1 MHSLIQLSIVVLLLP
16 LLSFVILIFF
26 NRRLPRRGDFVGVG
40 ILGTA
45 FAISLY
51 IFWTVIVQAYDPAFR
66 VAWDFTW
73 IDLGKVP
80 GIGPLQIKMGIV
92 IDNLTAIMLAMVT
105 LISLLVHLYSTGY
118 MAGDKNYGRY
128 FAFLGIFTFSMLGIV
143 LSDNFFS
150 IYIFWELVGLSS
162 YLLIG
167 FFFEKDSAA
176 DAQKKAFLANRVGDI
191 GMWLGI
197 LILYSQFHTFSFAEI
212 NVNLAAGKFAM
223 SNAWLTAAG
232 LLLFMGCVGK
242 SAQFPL
248 HIWLPDAMEGP
259 TPVSA
264 LIHAATMVAAGV
276 YFVARIF
283 VLLTPDALHV
293 IAFIGAFTAFMAA
306 TIAITQNDIKR
317 VLAYST
323 VSQLGYMVLGL
334 GVGAYSA
341 ALFHLVTHAFFKA
354 CLFLGSGAIIHA
366 MHHEQ
371 DMRWMG
377 GLRKHMPWTFAT
389 FTLATLALAGLPLT
403 SGFMSKDAILAG
415 AIGFANAEGG
425 GVYYLIPVLGFFSAM
440 LTAFYMGRQIWLVF
454 FGESRTHLKPADDLH
469 SAHHA
474 HAAHDAHNDLHHAAH
489 EVHEVSW
496 NMRAPLVI
504 LAALSVFFVYSPNPL
519 DGAQGWFMKMIKTP
533 ATVVGSYQ
541 SAVGSEKLA
550 VGSGQSAVEH
560 QQSAVGS
567 QQPSTK
573 TEHSA
578 LSTQHSAL
586 GTDHSAL
593 EPQKSAVGSQQ
604 PATKTEHSA
613 LSTQHSALINDRQ
626 AEIAHASHAA
636 HYPAIYISSIMVILG
651 ISLAGVVYV
660 FKIIDPDKTADAIR
674 PLYLF
679 SLNKWYWDEIYQA
692 TFIRASLLLAKML
705 YWFDRNIIDGI
716 VNGSALFVRN
726 IAFAN
731 NSFDKYVVDGL
742 VNFTAFSVNTTG
754 AVLRK
759 LQTGKV
765 QTYVVML
772 LAVVFGYF
780 VFYFTRLIY

>member
-26 NRRLPRRGDFVGVG
+26 NRRLPRRGDFIGLG

-45 FAISLY
+45 FGISAY
-51 IFWTVIVQAYDPAFR
+51 IFWTVIVQTYDPAFR
-66 VAWDFTW
+66 IAWDFTW
-73 IDLGKVP
+73 IDLGNVP
-80 GIGPLQIKMGIV
+80 GVGPLQIKMGVV

-143 LSDNFFS
+143 LSDNLFS

-197 LILYSQFHTFSFAEI
+197 LILYSQFHTFSFEQIYA
-212 NVNLAAGKFAM
+212 NLAAGNFGL

-232 LLLFMGCVGK
+232 ILLFMGCVGK

-248 HIWLPDAMEGP
+248 HVWLPDAMEGP

-283 VLLTPDALHV
+283 VMLTPDALHV
-293 IAFIGAFTAFMAA
+293 IAFIGACTAFMAA

-341 ALFHLVTHAFFKA
+341 SLFHLVTHAFFKA

-403 SGFMSKDAILAG
+403 SGFLSKDAILAG
-415 AIGFANAEGG
+415 AIGFAQVEGG
-425 GVYYLIPVLGFFSAM
+425 GIFYLIPVLGFFSAM

-454 FGESRTHLKPADDLH
+454 FGESRTHLKPADNH
-469 SAHHA
+469 HQAHHA
-474 HAAHDAHNDLHHAAH
+474 HDSHAAH
-489 EVHEVSW
+489 ADDHHTSHGVHEVSW

-504 LAALSVFFVYSPNPL
+504 LAALSVFFVYSPDPL
-519 DGAQGWFMKMIKTP
+519 DGAKGWFMKMIPTP
-533 ATVVGSYQ
+533 ATVVGE
-541 SAVGSEKLA
+541 AN
-550 VGSGQSAVEH
+550 
-560 QQSAVGS
+560 
-567 QQPSTK
+567 
-573 TEHSA
+573 
-578 LSTQHSAL
+578 
-586 GTDHSAL
+586 
-593 EPQKSAVGSQQ
+593 PQKGALLSGSVAPHLAGVVRTTEAPAV
-604 PATKTEHSA
+604 AAEHGA
-613 LSTQHSALINDRQ
+613 PGEAKGGHLYTDPRQ
-626 AEIAHASHAA
+626 AEIVHAGHAA
-636 HYPAIYISSIMVILG
+636 HYTAIYISSIMVVLG
-651 ISLAGVVYV
+651 ICMALVVYV
-660 FKIIDPDKTADAIR
+660 FRIIDPEKTAQAIR

-679 SLNKWYWDEIYQA
+679 SLNKWYWDEIYEA
-692 TFIRASLLLAKML
+692 TFIRGSMLLARML
-705 YWFDRNIIDGI
+705 SWFDSN
-716 VNGSALFVRN
+716 
-726 IAFAN
+726 
-731 NSFDKYVVDGL
+731 VVDGMVNGVATL
-742 VNFTAFSVNTTG
+742 VRKFAFVNDGFDRHVVDGMVNFTAFTVNTTG

-772 LAVVFGYF
+772 MLVLFGYF
-780 VFYFTRLIY
+780 VLYFTRLIY

>member
-26 NRRLPRRGDFVGVG
+26 NRRLPRRGDFIGVG

-45 FAISLY
+45 FAISAY
-51 IFWTVIVQAYDPAFR
+51 IFWSVIVQTYDPAFR
-66 VAWDFTW
+66 IAWDFTW
-73 IDLGKVP
+73 IDLGNVP
-80 GIGPLQIKMGIV
+80 GVGPLQIKMGVV
-92 IDNLTAIMLAMVT
+92 IDNLTSIMLAMVT

-143 LSDNFFS
+143 LSDNLFS

-167 FFFEKDSAA
+167 FFFEKQSAA

-197 LILYSQFHTFSFAEI
+197 LILYSQFHTFSFEQIYA
-212 NVNLAAGKFAM
+212 NLAAGKFGL
-223 SNAWLTAAG
+223 SNGWLTAAG
-232 LLLFMGCVGK
+232 ILLFMGCVGK

-248 HIWLPDAMEGP
+248 HVWLPDAMEGP

-283 VLLTPDALHV
+283 VVLTPDALHV
-293 IAFIGAFTAFMAA
+293 IAFTGACTAFMAA

-415 AIGFANAEGG
+415 AIGFAKTEGG
-425 GVYYLIPVLGFFSAM
+425 GIFYLIPVLGFFSAM

-454 FGESRTHLKPADDLH
+454 FGESRTHLKPAEDDH
-469 SAHHA
+469 HAAHHA
-474 HAAHDAHNDLHHAAH
+474 HAGHDAHTDDHHQEH
-489 EVHEVSW
+489 GVHEVSW

-504 LAALSVFFVYSPNPL
+504 LATLSIFFVYSPDPL
-519 DGAQGWFMKMIKTP
+519 DGGKGWFMKMIQTP
-533 ATVVGSYQ
+533 ATVVGEANHQIGDLRTPVSTATLAAAVPNVEVPAAEAGEHAGAEKGAHSY
-541 SAVGSEKLA
+541 A
-550 VGSGQSAVEH
+550 
-560 QQSAVGS
+560 
-567 QQPSTK
+567 
-573 TEHSA
+573 
-578 LSTQHSAL
+578 
-586 GTDHSAL
+586 DM
-593 EPQKSAVGSQQ
+593 
-604 PATKTEHSA
+604 
-613 LSTQHSALINDRQ
+613 RQ
-626 AEIAHASHAA
+626 AEIVHAGHAA
-636 HYPAIYISSIMVILG
+636 HFTAIYISSIMVLLG
-651 ISLAGVVYV
+651 ISLAFIVYV
-660 FKIIDPDKTADAIR
+660 FNIIDPEKTAIAIR

-679 SLNKWYWDEIYQA
+679 SLNKWYWDEIYDA
-692 TFIRASLLLAKML
+692 TFIKGSMLLANIL
-705 YWFDRNIIDGI
+705 SWFDTTIVDGI
-716 VNGSALFVRN
+716 VNGVATLVRN
-726 IAFAN
+726 FAFLN
-731 NSFDKYVVDGL
+731 DGFDRHVVDGL
-742 VNFTAFSVNTTG
+742 VNFTAFTVNTTG

-772 LAVVFGYF
+772 LLAVFVYF
-780 VFYFTRLIY
+780 VFYLTRLIY

>member
-16 LLSFVILIFF
+16 LLSFIILIFF

-51 IFWTVIVQAYDPAFR
+51 MFWTVIVQTYDPAFKL
-66 VAWDFTW
+66 AWDFIW
-73 IDLGKVP
+73 IDLGNVP
-80 GIGPLQIKMGIV
+80 NVGPLKIRMGIM
-92 IDNLTAIMLAMVT
+92 IDNLTVIMLAMVT

-118 MAGDKNYGRY
+118 MAGDKHYGRF
-128 FAFLGIFTFSMLGIV
+128 FAYLGIFTFSMLGIV
-143 LSDNFFS
+143 LSDNLFS
-150 IYIFWELVGLSS
+150 IYMFWELVGLSS

-167 FFFEKDSAA
+167 FFFEKQSAA

-197 LILYSQFHTFSFAEI
+197 LILYSQFHTFGYQEI
-212 NVNLAAGKFAM
+212 FDNLAAGKFTM

-232 LLLFMGCVGK
+232 VLLFMGCVGK
-242 SAQFPL
+242 SAQIPL

-283 VLLTPDALHV
+283 ALLTPDALHV
-293 IAFIGAFTAFMAA
+293 IAFCGALTAFMAA

-341 ALFHLVTHAFFKA
+341 ALFHLLTHAFFKA

-389 FTLATLALAGLPLT
+389 FTFATLALAGLPLT
-403 SGFMSKDAILAG
+403 SGFMSKDAILAS
-415 AIGFANAEGG
+415 AIGFAKVEGG
-425 GVYYLIPVLGFFSAM
+425 GIYYIIPVLGFFSAM

-454 FGESRTHLKPADDLH
+454 FGESRTHLKPAEE
-469 SAHHA
+469 HHGHDA
-474 HAAHDAHNDLHHAAH
+474 HAAHGAHHGHDNHDAHDEHHG
-489 EVHEVSW
+489 VHEVAW

-504 LAALSVFFVYSPNPL
+504 LASLSVFFVFSPDPL
-519 DGAQGWFMKMIKTP
+519 DGAKGWFMHMVQTP
-533 ATVVGSYQ
+533 QTVVGRYVSEHPKAMVTAETALMAE
-541 SAVGSEKLA
+541 AV
-550 VGSGQSAVEH
+550 
-560 QQSAVGS
+560 
-567 QQPSTK
+567 QPEASHAMTDASHAN
-573 TEHSA
+573 TETAHA
-578 LSTQHSAL
+578 AAGNH
-586 GTDHSAL
+586 GEGPVFTD
-593 EPQKSAVGSQQ
+593 E
-604 PATKTEHSA
+604 
-613 LSTQHSALINDRQ
+613 RQ
-626 AEIAHASHAA
+626 AELAHGSHAA
-636 HYPAIYISSIMVILG
+636 HYTAIIISSIMVVIG
-651 ISLAGVVYV
+651 ISMALVV
-660 FKIIDPDKTADAIR
+660 FAFRIIDPDRTAAAIR

-679 SLNKWYWDEIYQA
+679 SYNKWYWDEMYEA
-692 TFIRASLLLAKML
+692 TVIRFSILLSKALS
-705 YWFDRNIIDGI
+705 WFDAKIVDGI
-716 VNGSALFVRN
+716 VNGVAITTRN
-726 IAFAN
+726 FAFAN
-731 NSFDKYVVDGL
+731 GSFDKYVVDGL
-742 VNFTAFSVNTTG
+742 VNFTAFVVNTTG
-754 AVLRK
+754 GILRK
-759 LQTGKV
+759 FQTGKV
-765 QTYVVML
+765 QTYVVL
-772 LAVVFGYF
+772 ALFAVVGYF
-780 VFYFTRLIY
+780 IYYFTKLIY

>member
-26 NRRLPRRGDFVGVG
+26 NRRLPRSGDFVGVG

-45 FAISLY
+45 FAISAY
-51 IFWTVIVQAYDPAFR
+51 IFWTVIVQTYDPAFK

-143 LSDNFFS
+143 LSDNLFS

-197 LILYSQFHTFSFAEI
+197 LILYSQFHTFSFTEI
-212 NVNLAAGKFAM
+212 YLNLAAGKFAM

-415 AIGFANAEGG
+415 AIGFAKVEGG

-469 SAHHA
+469 GAHHA
-474 HAAHDAHNDLHHAAH
+474 HAAHDAHNDLHHSAH

-519 DGAQGWFMKMIKTP
+519 DGAQGWFMKMIQTP

-541 SAVGSEKLA
+541 TATEPQK
-550 VGSGQSAVEH
+550 
-560 QQSAVGS
+560 SAVGS
-567 QQPSTK
+567 QQSA
-573 TEHSA
+573 TEGQHSA

-586 GTDHSAL
+586 S
-593 EPQKSAVGSQQ
+593 E
-604 PATKTEHSA
+604 
-613 LSTQHSALINDRQ
+613 STQHSALTNERQ
-626 AEIAHASHAA
+626 AELAHGSHAA
-636 HYPAIYISSIMVILG
+636 HFPAIYISSIMVILG
-651 ISLAGVVYV
+651 ISLAGVVFV
-660 FKIIDPDKTADAIR
+660 FKIIDPDKTAEAIR

-679 SLNKWYWDEIYQA
+679 SLNKWYWDEIYDA
-692 TFIRASLLLAKML
+692 TFIKGSMLLSKML
-705 YWFDRNIIDGI
+705 AWFDTNIIDGF
-716 VNGSALFVRN
+716 VNGVALIVKN
-726 IAFAN
+726 LAFAN

>member
-26 NRRLPRRGDFVGVG
+26 NRRIPRRGDFIGVG

-45 FAISLY
+45 FGISAY
-51 IFWTVIVQAYDPAFR
+51 IFWTVIVQTYDPAFR
-66 VAWDFTW
+66 IAWDFTW
-73 IDLGKVP
+73 IDLGNVP
-80 GIGPLQIKMGIV
+80 GVGPLQIKMGVV

-143 LSDNFFS
+143 LSDNLFS

-197 LILYSQFHTFSFAEI
+197 LILYSQFHTFSFEQIYA
-212 NVNLAAGKFAM
+212 NLAAGNFGL

-232 LLLFMGCVGK
+232 ILLFMGCVGK

-248 HIWLPDAMEGP
+248 HVWLPDAMEGP

-283 VLLTPDALHV
+283 VMLTPDALHV
-293 IAFIGAFTAFMAA
+293 IAFIGACTAFMAA

-341 ALFHLVTHAFFKA
+341 SLFHLVTHAFFKA

-403 SGFMSKDAILAG
+403 SGFLSKDAILAG
-415 AIGFANAEGG
+415 AIGFAQVEGG
-425 GVYYLIPVLGFFSAM
+425 GIFYLIPVLGFFSAM

-454 FGESRTHLKPADDLH
+454 FGESRTHLKPADNH
-469 SAHHA
+469 HQAHHA
-474 HAAHDAHNDLHHAAH
+474 HDSHAAH
-489 EVHEVSW
+489 ADDHHTSHGVHEVSW

-504 LAALSVFFVYSPNPL
+504 LAALSVFFVYSPDPL
-519 DGAQGWFMKMIKTP
+519 DGAKGWFMKMIPTP
-533 ATVVGSYQ
+533 ATVVGE
-541 SAVGSEKLA
+541 AN
-550 VGSGQSAVEH
+550 
-560 QQSAVGS
+560 
-567 QQPSTK
+567 
-573 TEHSA
+573 
-578 LSTQHSAL
+578 
-586 GTDHSAL
+586 
-593 EPQKSAVGSQQ
+593 PQKGALLSGSVAPHLAGVVRTTEAPAV
-604 PATKTEHSA
+604 AAEHGA
-613 LSTQHSALINDRQ
+613 PGEAKGGHLYTDPRQ
-626 AEIAHASHAA
+626 AEIVHAGHAA
-636 HYPAIYISSIMVILG
+636 HYTAIYISSIMVVLG
-651 ISLAGVVYV
+651 ICMALVVYV
-660 FKIIDPDKTADAIR
+660 FRIIDPEKTAQAIR
-674 PLYLF
+674 PFYLF
-679 SLNKWYWDEIYQA
+679 SLNKWYWDEIYEA
-692 TFIRASLLLAKML
+692 TFIRGSMLLARML
-705 YWFDRNIIDGI
+705 SWFDSN
-716 VNGSALFVRN
+716 
-726 IAFAN
+726 
-731 NSFDKYVVDGL
+731 VVDGMVNGVATL
-742 VNFTAFSVNTTG
+742 VRKFAFVNDGFDRHVVDGMVNFTAFTVNTTG

-772 LAVVFGYF
+772 MLVLFGYF
-780 VFYFTRLIY
+780 VLYFTRLIY

>member
-26 NRRLPRRGDFVGVG
+26 NRRIPRRGDFIGVG

-45 FAISLY
+45 FGISAY
-51 IFWTVIVQAYDPAFR
+51 IFWTVIVQTYDPAFR
-66 VAWDFTW
+66 IAWDFTW
-73 IDLGKVP
+73 IDLGNVP
-80 GIGPLQIKMGIV
+80 GVGPLQIKMGVV

-143 LSDNFFS
+143 LSDNLFS

-197 LILYSQFHTFSFAEI
+197 LILYSQFHTFSFEQIYA
-212 NVNLAAGKFAM
+212 NLAAGNFGL

-232 LLLFMGCVGK
+232 ILLFMGCVGK

-248 HIWLPDAMEGP
+248 HVWLPDAMEGP

-283 VLLTPDALHV
+283 VMLTPDALHV
-293 IAFIGAFTAFMAA
+293 IAFIGACTAFMAA

-341 ALFHLVTHAFFKA
+341 SLFHLVTHAFFKA

-403 SGFMSKDAILAG
+403 SGFLSKDAILAG
-415 AIGFANAEGG
+415 AIGFAQVEGG
-425 GVYYLIPVLGFFSAM
+425 GIFYLIPVLGFFSAM

-454 FGESRTHLKPADDLH
+454 FGESRTHLKPADNH
-469 SAHHA
+469 HQAHHA
-474 HAAHDAHNDLHHAAH
+474 HDSHAAH
-489 EVHEVSW
+489 ADDHHTSHGVHEVSW

-504 LAALSVFFVYSPNPL
+504 LAALSVFFVYSPDPL
-519 DGAQGWFMKMIKTP
+519 DGAKGWFMKMIPTP
-533 ATVVGSYQ
+533 ATVVGE
-541 SAVGSEKLA
+541 AN
-550 VGSGQSAVEH
+550 
-560 QQSAVGS
+560 
-567 QQPSTK
+567 
-573 TEHSA
+573 
-578 LSTQHSAL
+578 
-586 GTDHSAL
+586 
-593 EPQKSAVGSQQ
+593 PQKGALLSGSVA
-604 PATKTEHSA
+604 PHLAGVVRTTEVA
-613 LSTQHSALINDRQ
+613 LPVVASEHAALAAGHGEAKGGHLYTDPRQ
-626 AEIAHASHAA
+626 AEIVHAGHAA
-636 HYPAIYISSIMVILG
+636 HYTAIYISSIMVVLG
-651 ISLAGVVYV
+651 ICMALVVYV
-660 FKIIDPDKTADAIR
+660 FRIIDPEKTAQAIR

-679 SLNKWYWDEIYQA
+679 SLNKWYWDEIYEA
-692 TFIRASLLLAKML
+692 TFIRGSMLLARML
-705 YWFDRNIIDGI
+705 SWFDSN
-716 VNGSALFVRN
+716 
-726 IAFAN
+726 
-731 NSFDKYVVDGL
+731 VVDGMVNGVASL
-742 VNFTAFSVNTTG
+742 VRKFAFVNDGFDRHVVDGMVNFTAFTVNTTG

-772 LAVVFGYF
+772 MLVLFGYF
-780 VFYFTRLIY
+780 VLYFTRLIY

>member
-45 FAISLY
+45 FAISAY
-51 IFWTVIVQAYDPAFR
+51 IFWTVIVQTYDPAFR
-66 VAWDFTW
+66 VAWNFTW
-73 IDLGKVP
+73 IDLGNVP
-80 GIGPLQIKMGIV
+80 GVGPLQIKMGVV
-92 IDNLTAIMLAMVT
+92 IDNLTAIMLAMVN

-128 FAFLGIFTFSMLGIV
+128 FAYLGIFTFSMLGIV
-143 LSDNFFS
+143 LSDNLFS

-176 DAQKKAFLANRVGDI
+176 NAQKKAFLANRVGDI

-197 LILYSQFHTFSFAEI
+197 LILYSQFHTFGFSEI
-212 NVNLAAGKFAM
+212 YANLAAGKFTL
-223 SNAWLTAAG
+223 SNAWLTASG
-232 LLLFMGCVGK
+232 ILLFMGCVGK

-293 IAFIGAFTAFMAA
+293 IAFVGAFTAFMAA

-415 AIGFANAEGG
+415 ALGFATVEGG
-425 GVYYLIPVLGFFSAM
+425 GIYYLIPVLGFFSAM

-454 FGESRTHLKPADDLH
+454 FGESRTHLKPADDH
-469 SAHHA
+469 HADHHA
-474 HAAHDAHNDLHHAAH
+474 HDSHAAH
-489 EVHEVSW
+489 GDEHHEEHGVHEVSW

-504 LAALSVFFVYSPNPL
+504 LATLSVFFVYSPDPL
-519 DGAQGWFMKMIKTP
+519 DGAKGWFMHMIQTP
-533 ATVVGSYQ
+533 ATVVGSA
-541 SAVGSEKLA
+541 SLEKPAALA
-550 VGSGQSAVEH
+550 TA
-560 QQSAVGS
+560 
-567 QQPSTK
+567 QQPLLAEAAVVGAGHAEK
-573 TEHSA
+573 DVPESA
-578 LSTQHSAL
+578 AAEKGEEKGGHTFA
-586 GTDHSAL
+586 D
-593 EPQKSAVGSQQ
+593 P
-604 PATKTEHSA
+604 
-613 LSTQHSALINDRQ
+613 RQ
-626 AEIAHASHAA
+626 AEIAHATHGA
-636 HYPAIYISSIMVILG
+636 HYTAIYISSIMVVLG
-651 ISLAGVVYV
+651 ISMALIVFV
-660 FKIIDPDKTADAIR
+660 FKIIDPDKTAEAIR

-679 SLNKWYWDEIYQA
+679 SLNKWYWDEIYDA
-692 TFIRASLLLAKML
+692 TFIRGSVILSKVLS
-705 YWFDRNIIDGI
+705 WFDTNIVDGL
-716 VNGSALFVRN
+716 VNGVAVTVRKF
-726 IAFAN
+726 AFAN
-731 NSFDKYVVDGL
+731 AGFDKYVVDGM

-772 LAVVFGYF
+772 IIAVFGYF
-780 VFYFTRLIY
+780 VYYVTKLVY

>member
-26 NRRLPRRGDFVGVG
+26 NRRLPRRGDFIGVG

-45 FAISLY
+45 FGISAY
-51 IFWTVIVQAYDPAFR
+51 IFWSVIVQTYDPAFR
-66 VAWDFTW
+66 IAWDFTW
-73 IDLGKVP
+73 IDLGNVP
-80 GIGPLQIKMGIV
+80 GVGPLQIKMGIV

-143 LSDNFFS
+143 LSDNLFA

-197 LILYSQFHTFSFAEI
+197 LILYSQFHTFSFEQIYA
-212 NVNLAAGKFAM
+212 NLAAGKFAL

-232 LLLFMGCVGK
+232 ILLFMGCVGK

-248 HIWLPDAMEGP
+248 HVWLPDAMEGP

-283 VLLTPDALHV
+283 VMLTPDALHV
-293 IAFIGAFTAFMAA
+293 IAFIGACTAFMAA

-341 ALFHLVTHAFFKA
+341 SLFHLVTHAFFKA

-403 SGFMSKDAILAG
+403 SGFLSKDAILAG
-415 AIGFANAEGG
+415 AIGFAKVEGG
-425 GVYYLIPVLGFFSAM
+425 GIFYLIPVLGFFSAM

-454 FGESRTHLKPADDLH
+454 FGESRTHLKPADNHHAD
-469 SAHHA
+469 HHA
-474 HAAHDAHNDLHHAAH
+474 HDNHAVHGDDHHADH
-489 EVHEVSW
+489 GVHEVSW

-504 LAALSVFFVYSPNPL
+504 LAALSVFAVYSPDPL
-519 DGAQGWFMKMIKTP
+519 DGAKGWFMKMIPTP
-533 ATVVGSYQ
+533 ATVVGE
-541 SAVGSEKLA
+541 AN
-550 VGSGQSAVEH
+550 
-560 QQSAVGS
+560 
-567 QQPSTK
+567 
-573 TEHSA
+573 
-578 LSTQHSAL
+578 
-586 GTDHSAL
+586 
-593 EPQKSAVGSQQ
+593 PQKGALLAATPAPHLAGIVSPSEVVASHPAAEPVAEEHGVASAAAGHGEEKGGHVYSD
-604 PATKTEHSA
+604 P
-613 LSTQHSALINDRQ
+613 RQ
-626 AEIAHASHAA
+626 AEIVHAGHAA
-636 HYPAIYISSIMVILG
+636 HYTAIYISSIMVVLG
-651 ISLAGVVYV
+651 IGMAFVVYV
-660 FKIIDPDKTADAIR
+660 FRIIDPEKTAQAIR

-679 SLNKWYWDEIYQA
+679 SLNKWYWDEIYEA
-692 TFIRASLLLAKML
+692 TFIKGSIVLSKILS
-705 YWFDRNIIDGI
+705 WFDTNVVDGI
-716 VNGSALFVRN
+716 VNGVALLVRKF
-726 IAFAN
+726 AFAN
-731 NSFDKYVVDGL
+731 NSFDKYVVDGM
-742 VNFTAFSVNTTG
+742 VNFTAFTVNTTG

-765 QTYVVML
+765 QTYVAML
-772 LAVVFGYF
+772 ILAIFGYF

>member
-26 NRRLPRRGDFVGVG
+26 NRRLPRRGDFIGLG

-45 FAISLY
+45 FGISAY
-51 IFWTVIVQAYDPAFR
+51 IFWTVIVQTYDPGFR
-66 VAWDFTW
+66 IAWDFTW
-73 IDLGKVP
+73 IDLGNVP
-80 GIGPLQIKMGIV
+80 GVGPLQIKMGVV

-143 LSDNFFS
+143 LSDNLFS

-197 LILYSQFHTFSFAEI
+197 LILYSQFHTFSFEQIYA
-212 NVNLAAGKFAM
+212 NLAAGNFGL

-232 LLLFMGCVGK
+232 ILLFMGCVGK

-248 HIWLPDAMEGP
+248 HVWLPDAMEGP

-283 VLLTPDALHV
+283 IILTPDALHV
-293 IAFIGAFTAFMAA
+293 IAFIGACTAFMAA

-403 SGFMSKDAILAG
+403 SGFLSKDAILAG
-415 AIGFANAEGG
+415 AIGFAKVEGG
-425 GVYYLIPVLGFFSAM
+425 GIFYLIPVLGFFSAM

-454 FGESRTHLKPADDLH
+454 FGESRTHLKPAENTH
-469 SAHHA
+469 QGHHA
-474 HAAHDAHNDLHHAAH
+474 HDSHATHTDDHHAAH
-489 EVHEVSW
+489 GVHEVSW

-504 LAALSVFFVYSPNPL
+504 LAALSVYAVYSPDPL
-519 DGAQGWFMKMIKTP
+519 DGAKGWFMKMIPTP
-533 ATVVGSYQ
+533 ATVVGEANPQ
-541 SAVGSEKLA
+541 KGALLTLPVAPHLAGVVPTVEVAAPALGEVPAAAEHGAAVGGHGEAKGGHVYSD
-550 VGSGQSAVEH
+550 
-560 QQSAVGS
+560 
-567 QQPSTK
+567 P
-573 TEHSA
+573 
-578 LSTQHSAL
+578 
-586 GTDHSAL
+586 
-593 EPQKSAVGSQQ
+593 
-604 PATKTEHSA
+604 
-613 LSTQHSALINDRQ
+613 RQ
-626 AEIAHASHAA
+626 AEIVHAGHAA
-636 HYPAIYISSIMVILG
+636 HYTAIYISSIMVALG
-651 ISLAGVVYV
+651 IIMAFVVYV
-660 FKIIDPDKTADAIR
+660 FKIIDPEKTARLIR

-679 SLNKWYWDEIYQA
+679 SLNKWYWDEIYEA
-692 TFIRASLLLAKML
+692 TFIKGSMTLAKML
-705 YWFDRNIIDGI
+705 SWFDTHVVDGI
-716 VNGSALFVRN
+716 VNGVALLVRKFAFVN
-726 IAFAN
+726 D
-731 NSFDKYVVDGL
+731 SFDKHVVDGM
-742 VNFTAFSVNTTG
+742 VNFTAFTVNTTG

-765 QTYVVML
+765 QSYVVML
-772 LAVVFGYF
+772 LLAVFGYF
-780 VFYFTRLIY
+780 VFYFTRLIRGI

>member
-1 MHSLIQLSIVVLLLP
+1 MHSLIQLSIAVLLLP

-26 NRRLPRRGDFVGVG
+26 NKRLPRRGDFVGVG
-40 ILGTA
+40 ILGAT
-45 FAISLY
+45 FALSFY
-51 IFWTVIVQAYDPAFR
+51 IFWSVVVQAYDPSFR
-66 VAWDFTW
+66 IAWDFTW
-73 IDLGKVP
+73 IDFGDVP
-80 GIGPLQIKMGIV
+80 GVGPLEIRMGIV

-105 LISLLVHLYSTGY
+105 LISFLVHLYSTGY
-118 MAGDKNYGRY
+118 MAGDPRYGRF
-128 FAFLGIFTFSMLGIV
+128 FAYLGIFTFSMLGIV
-143 LSDNFFS
+143 LSDNLFS

-167 FFFEKDSAA
+167 FYFEKDTAA

-197 LILYSQFHTFSFAEI
+197 LILYSQFHTFNYQEI
-212 NVNLAAGKFAM
+212 FRNLADGKFDM
-223 SNAWLTAAG
+223 SEAWLTAAG
-232 LLLFMGCVGK
+232 ILLFMGCVGK

-248 HIWLPDAMEGP
+248 HVWLPDAMEGP

-283 VLLTPDALHV
+283 VLLTVDALHV
-293 IAFIGAFTAFMAA
+293 IAFIGAITAFMAA
-306 TIAITQNDIKR
+306 TIAITQHDIKR

-389 FTLATLALAGLPLT
+389 FTIATLALAGLPLT

-425 GVYYLIPVLGFFSAM
+425 GIYYLIPFLGFFSAM

-454 FGESRTHLKPADDLH
+454 FGESRTHLKPADD
-469 SAHHA
+469 HH
-474 HAAHDAHNDLHHAAH
+474 HGHDAHGSHGHDDHHEEAH
-489 EVHEVSW
+489 GVHEVAW

-504 LAALSVFFVYSPNPL
+504 LAALSIFAVYSPDPL
-519 DGAQGWFMKMIKTP
+519 DGAKGWFMKMIPTP
-533 ATVVGSYQ
+533 ETVVGSASGEAEHETS
-541 SAVGSEKLA
+541 SAYGNTAHLLAEAVPPGAHWAETDAHHEGVASEVLH
-550 VGSGQSAVEH
+550 GE
-560 QQSAVGS
+560 
-567 QQPSTK
+567 
-573 TEHSA
+573 E
-578 LSTQHSAL
+578 
-586 GTDHSAL
+586 
-593 EPQKSAVGSQQ
+593 
-604 PATKTEHSA
+604 
-613 LSTQHSALINDRQ
+613 
-626 AEIAHASHAA
+626 SHAA
-636 HYPAIYISSIMVILG
+636 GHGDGHGHEFADPRQAAIAHEAHGAHKLAIVISSVMVVLG
-651 ISLAGVVYV
+651 VSLALIVYV
-660 FKIIDPDKTADAIR
+660 FRFVDPDRTAQAIR

-679 SLNKWYWDEIYQA
+679 SFNKWYWDEIYQA
-692 TFIRASLLLAKML
+692 TFIKGSIVISKVLS
-705 YWFDRNIIDGI
+705 WFDTNVVDGI
-716 VNGSALFVRN
+716 VNGAGALTRRVG
-726 IAFAN
+726 FATGG
-731 NSFDKYVVDGL
+731 FDKYVVDGA
-742 VNFTAFSVNTTG
+742 VNFTAFFFNTSG
-754 AVLRK
+754 AVLKK

-765 QTYVVML
+765 QTYVVLLM
-772 LAVVFGYF
+772 LAVIGYF
-780 VFYFTRLIY
+780 IYYFTQLIY

>member
-26 NRRLPRRGDFVGVG
+26 NRRIPRRGDFIGVG

-45 FAISLY
+45 FGISAY
-51 IFWTVIVQAYDPAFR
+51 IFWTVIVQTYDPAFR
-66 VAWDFTW
+66 IAWDFTW
-73 IDLGKVP
+73 IDLGNVP
-80 GIGPLQIKMGIV
+80 GVGPLQIKMGVV

-143 LSDNFFS
+143 LSDNLFS

-197 LILYSQFHTFSFAEI
+197 LILYSQFHTFSFEQIYA
-212 NVNLAAGKFAM
+212 NLAAGNFGL
-223 SNAWLTAAG
+223 SNGWLTAAG
-232 LLLFMGCVGK
+232 ILLFMGCVGK

-248 HIWLPDAMEGP
+248 HVWLPDAMEGP

-283 VLLTPDALHV
+283 VMLTPDALHV
-293 IAFIGAFTAFMAA
+293 IAFIGACTAFMAA

-341 ALFHLVTHAFFKA
+341 SLFHLVTHAFFKA

-403 SGFMSKDAILAG
+403 SGFLSKDAILAG
-415 AIGFANAEGG
+415 AIGFAQVEGG
-425 GVYYLIPVLGFFSAM
+425 GIFYLIPVLGFFSAM

-454 FGESRTHLKPADDLH
+454 FGESRTHLKPADNH
-469 SAHHA
+469 HQAHHA
-474 HAAHDAHNDLHHAAH
+474 HDSHAAH
-489 EVHEVSW
+489 ADDHHTSHGVHEVSW

-504 LAALSVFFVYSPNPL
+504 LAALSVFFVYSPDPL
-519 DGAQGWFMKMIKTP
+519 DGAKGWFMKMIPTP
-533 ATVVGSYQ
+533 ATVVGE
-541 SAVGSEKLA
+541 AN
-550 VGSGQSAVEH
+550 
-560 QQSAVGS
+560 
-567 QQPSTK
+567 
-573 TEHSA
+573 
-578 LSTQHSAL
+578 
-586 GTDHSAL
+586 
-593 EPQKSAVGSQQ
+593 PQKGALLSGSVAPHLAGVVRTTEAPAV
-604 PATKTEHSA
+604 AAEHGA
-613 LSTQHSALINDRQ
+613 PGEAKGGHLYTDPRQ
-626 AEIAHASHAA
+626 AEIVHAGHAA
-636 HYPAIYISSIMVILG
+636 HYTAIYISSIMVVLG
-651 ISLAGVVYV
+651 ICMALVVYV
-660 FKIIDPDKTADAIR
+660 FRIIDPEKTAQAIR

-679 SLNKWYWDEIYQA
+679 SLNKWYWDEIYEA
-692 TFIRASLLLAKML
+692 TFIRGSMLLARML
-705 YWFDRNIIDGI
+705 SWFDSN
-716 VNGSALFVRN
+716 
-726 IAFAN
+726 
-731 NSFDKYVVDGL
+731 VVDGMVNGVATL
-742 VNFTAFSVNTTG
+742 VRKFAFVNDGFDRHVVDGMVNFTAFTVNTTG

-772 LAVVFGYF
+772 MLVLFGYF
-780 VFYFTRLIY
+780 VLYFTRLIY

>member
-45 FAISLY
+45 FGISAY
-51 IFWTVIVQAYDPAFR
+51 IFWQVIVQSYDPAFR

-73 IDLGKVP
+73 INLGNVP
-80 GIGPLQIKMGIV
+80 GVGPLQIRMGVV
-92 IDNLTAIMLAMVT
+92 IDNLTSIMLAMVT

-143 LSDNFFS
+143 LSDNLFS

-167 FFFEKDSAA
+167 FFFEKESAA

-212 NVNLAAGKFAM
+212 YAKLAAGEFGL

-232 LLLFMGCVGK
+232 ILLFMGCVGK

-293 IAFIGAFTAFMAA
+293 IAFIGASTAFMAA

-377 GLRKHMPWTFAT
+377 GLRKNMPWTFAT

-403 SGFMSKDAILAG
+403 SGFLSKDAILAG
-415 AIGFANAEGG
+415 AIGFAQVEGG
-425 GVYYLIPVLGFFSAM
+425 GIYYLIPVLGFFSAM

-454 FGESRTHLKPADDLH
+454 FGESRTHLKPAETH
-469 SAHHA
+469 HAAHHA
-474 HAAHDAHNDLHHAAH
+474 HDSHDAHTDLHHAEH
-489 EVHEVSW
+489 QVHEVSW

-504 LAALSVFFVYSPNPL
+504 LAALSVFFVYSPDPL
-519 DGAQGWFMKMIKTP
+519 DGGKGWFMKMIPTP
-533 ATVVGSYQ
+533 ATVVGE
-541 SAVGSEKLA
+541 AN
-550 VGSGQSAVEH
+550 
-560 QQSAVGS
+560 
-567 QQPSTK
+567 
-573 TEHSA
+573 
-578 LSTQHSAL
+578 
-586 GTDHSAL
+586 
-593 EPQKSAVGSQQ
+593 PQKGSLTAAATATQLAGAVPEAVVGHAAAGELPSAAGSHGE
-604 PATKTEHSA
+604 ATSA
-613 LSTQHSALINDRQ
+613 HTYSDLRQ
-626 AEIAHASHAA
+626 AEIVHAGHAA
-636 HYPAIYISSIMVILG
+636 HYTAIYISSVMVLLG
-651 ISLAGVVYV
+651 IGLALVVYV
-660 FKIIDPDKTADAIR
+660 FNIIDPEKTALAIR

-692 TFIRASLLLAKML
+692 TFIKGSMVLATTL
-705 YWFDRNIIDGI
+705 SWFDTHIVDGM
-716 VNGSALFVRN
+716 VNGVATLVRKF
-726 IAFAN
+726 AFFN
-731 NSFDKYVVDGL
+731 DSFDRHVVDGA
-742 VNFTAFSVNTTG
+742 VNFTAFTVNTIG
-754 AVLRK
+754 AMLRK

-765 QTYVVML
+765 QTYIVML
-772 LAVVFGYF
+772 ILAVFGYF

>member
-26 NRRLPRRGDFVGVG
+26 NRRLPRRGDFIGVG

-45 FAISLY
+45 FGISAY
-51 IFWTVIVQAYDPAFR
+51 IFWSVIVQTYDPAFR

-73 IDLGKVP
+73 IDLGNVP
-80 GIGPLQIKMGIV
+80 GVGPLEIRMGVV
-92 IDNLTAIMLAMVT
+92 IDNLTSIMLAMVT

-197 LILYSQFHTFSFAEI
+197 LILYSQFHTFSFEQIYA
-212 NVNLAAGKFAM
+212 NLAAGKFAL
-223 SNAWLTAAG
+223 SNGWLTAAG
-232 LLLFMGCVGK
+232 ILLFMGCVGK

-283 VLLTPDALHV
+283 VMLTPDALHV
-293 IAFIGAFTAFMAA
+293 IAFIGASTAFMAA

-341 ALFHLVTHAFFKA
+341 SLFHLVTHAFFKA

-377 GLRKHMPWTFAT
+377 ALRKKMPWTFAT

-415 AIGFANAEGG
+415 AIGFAEVEGG
-425 GVYYLIPVLGFFSAM
+425 GIYYLIPVLGFFSAM

-454 FGESRTHLKPADDLH
+454 FGESRTHLKPADNH
-469 SAHHA
+469 HQAHHA
-474 HAAHDAHNDLHHAAH
+474 HDSHATHGDAHHGAH

-504 LAALSVFFVYSPNPL
+504 LAALSVFAVYSPDPL
-519 DGAQGWFMKMIKTP
+519 DGAKGWFMKMIPTP
-533 ATVVGSYQ
+533 ATVVGEANPQ
-541 SAVGSEKLA
+541 IGALAAGSVAPQHAGVVRTTE
-550 VGSGQSAVEH
+550 VVPPP
-560 QQSAVGS
+560 VV
-567 QQPSTK
+567 
-573 TEHSA
+573 TEHA
-578 LSTQHSAL
+578 A
-586 GTDHSAL
+586 
-593 EPQKSAVGSQQ
+593 
-604 PATKTEHSA
+604 PAAAHGEAKGGHVYS
-613 LSTQHSALINDRQ
+613 DPRQ
-626 AEIAHASHAA
+626 AEIVHAGHAA
-636 HYPAIYISSIMVILG
+636 HYTAIYISSIMVVLG
-651 ISLAGVVYV
+651 ICMAFVVYV
-660 FKIIDPDKTADAIR
+660 FKIIDPEKTANAIR

-679 SLNKWYWDEIYQA
+679 SLNKWYWDEIYEA
-692 TFIRASLLLAKML
+692 TFIKGSMVLARML
-705 YWFDRNIIDGI
+705 SWFDTNIVDGI
-716 VNGSALFVRN
+716 VNGVATLVRKF
-726 IAFAN
+726 AFAN
-731 NSFDKYVVDGL
+731 DSFDRHVVDGM
-742 VNFTAFSVNTTG
+742 VNFTAFTVNTTG

-772 LAVVFGYF
+772 MLVLFGYF

>member
-26 NRRLPRRGDFVGVG
+26 NRRLPRRGDFIGVG
-40 ILGTA
+40 ILGSA
-45 FAISLY
+45 FAISAY
-51 IFWTVIVQAYDPAFR
+51 IFWSVIVQTYDPAFKI
-66 VAWDFTW
+66 AWDFTW
-73 IDLGKVP
+73 IDLGNVP
-80 GIGPLQIKMGIV
+80 GIGPLTIKMGIV

-143 LSDNFFS
+143 LSDNLFS

-167 FFFEKDSAA
+167 FFFEKESAA

-197 LILYSQFHTFSFAEI
+197 LILYSQFHTFSFDQIYA
-212 NVNLAAGKFAM
+212 NLAAGKFSM

-248 HIWLPDAMEGP
+248 PIWLPDAMEGP

-415 AIGFANAEGG
+415 AIGFANVEGG
-425 GVYYLIPVLGFFSAM
+425 GMFYLIPVLGFFSAM

-454 FGESRTHLKPADDLH
+454 FGESRTHLKPVDN
-469 SAHHA
+469 HH
-474 HAAHDAHNDLHHAAH
+474 HGRDAHGGHDDHHDTH

-504 LAALSVFFVYSPNPL
+504 LAVLSVFIVYSPNPL
-519 DGAQGWFMKMIKTP
+519 DGAEGWFMKMIKTP
-533 ATVVGSYQ
+533 ATVVGPANHNCEVIKKVTVPVVAEVLP
-541 SAVGSEKLA
+541 SAGTHGAATAGEHA
-550 VGSGQSAVEH
+550 SAKEGVH
-560 QQSAVGS
+560 TFAD
-567 QQPSTK
+567 
-573 TEHSA
+573 
-578 LSTQHSAL
+578 L
-586 GTDHSAL
+586 
-593 EPQKSAVGSQQ
+593 
-604 PATKTEHSA
+604 
-613 LSTQHSALINDRQ
+613 RQ
-626 AEIAHASHAA
+626 AEIAHGAHAA
-636 HYPAIYISSIMVILG
+636 HFPAIYISSIMVVLG
-651 ISLAGVVYV
+651 ISLAFIVYV
-660 FKIIDPDKTADAIR
+660 FRIIDPEKTAQLIR

-679 SLNKWYWDEIYQA
+679 SLNKWSWDEIYQA
-692 TFIRASLLLAKML
+692 TFIKGSVVISKML
-705 YWFDRNIIDGI
+705 SWFDAKVVDGI
-716 VNGSALFVRN
+716 VNGVALIVKKF
-726 IAFAN
+726 AFAN

-772 LAVVFGYF
+772 LLVVFGYF

>member
-26 NRRLPRRGDFVGVG
+26 NRRLPRRGDFLGVG

-45 FAISLY
+45 FAISAY
-51 IFWTVIVQAYDPAFR
+51 IFWTVIVQTYDPAFK

-143 LSDNFFS
+143 LSDNLFS

-197 LILYSQFHTFSFAEI
+197 LILYSQFHTFSFDQIYA
-212 NVNLAAGKFAM
+212 NLAAGKFTM

-232 LLLFMGCVGK
+232 ILLFMGCVGK

-454 FGESRTHLKPADDLH
+454 FGESRTHLKPADNHH

-474 HAAHDAHNDLHHAAH
+474 HGDDHDTHGAH

-504 LAALSVFFVYSPNPL
+504 LAVLSVFIVYSPNPL
-519 DGAQGWFMKMIKTP
+519 DGAEGWFMKMIKTP
-533 ATVVGSYQ
+533 ATVVGPANHNC
-541 SAVGSEKLA
+541 AV
-550 VGSGQSAVEH
+550 
-560 QQSAVGS
+560 
-567 QQPSTK
+567 QPV
-573 TEHSA
+573 
-578 LSTQHSAL
+578 
-586 GTDHSAL
+586 
-593 EPQKSAVGSQQ
+593 KSAAPLMSEVLPSVAAHGATDS
-604 PATKTEHSA
+604 PAEADSEHGTPKASEHTFA
-613 LSTQHSALINDRQ
+613 DARQ
-626 AEIAHASHAA
+626 AEIAHAAHAA
-636 HYPAIYISSIMVILG
+636 HFPAIYISSIMVVLG
-651 ISLAGVVYV
+651 ISLALVAYV
-660 FKIIDPDKTADAIR
+660 FKIIDPDKTAETIR

-679 SLNKWYWDEIYQA
+679 SLNKWYWDEIYEA
-692 TFIRASLLLAKML
+692 TFIKGSVVLSKML
-705 YWFDRNIIDGI
+705 SWFDTNVIDGI
-716 VNGSALFVRN
+716 VNGVAFIVKKV
-726 IAFAN
+726 AFAN

-759 LQTGKV
+759 FQTGKV

-772 LAVVFGYF
+772 LVVVFGYF

>member
-40 ILGTA
+40 ILGSA
-45 FAISLY
+45 FAISAY
-51 IFWTVIVQAYDPAFR
+51 IFWSVIVQTYDPAFR
-66 VAWDFTW
+66 IAWDFTW
-73 IDLGKVP
+73 IDLGNVH
-80 GIGPLQIKMGIV
+80 GIGPLQVRMGIV

-143 LSDNFFS
+143 LSDNLFS

-167 FFFEKDSAA
+167 FFFEKQSAA
-176 DAQKKAFLANRVGDI
+176 DAQKKAFLVNRVGDI

-197 LILYSQFHTFSFAEI
+197 LILYSQFHTFSFEQIYA
-212 NVNLAAGKFAM
+212 NLAAGKFAM

-377 GLRKHMPWTFAT
+377 GLRKNMPWTFAT

-415 AIGFANAEGG
+415 AIGFAQVEGG
-425 GVYYLIPVLGFFSAM
+425 GVFYLIPALGFFSAM

-454 FGESRTHLKPADDLH
+454 FGESRTHLKPVDN
-469 SAHHA
+469 HH
-474 HAAHDAHNDLHHAAH
+474 HGHDAHGAHDDHHDAH

-504 LAALSVFFVYSPNPL
+504 LAALSIFFVYSPNPL
-519 DGAQGWFMKMIKTP
+519 DGAEGWFMKMIKTP
-533 ATVVGSYQ
+533 ATVVGPANHNCATTLVKAASPLMAEALP
-541 SAVGSEKLA
+541 AVAAHGATDSPA
-550 VGSGQSAVEH
+550 VAGGEH
-560 QQSAVGS
+560 ATAKG
-567 QQPSTK
+567 
-573 TEHSA
+573 EHA
-578 LSTQHSAL
+578 FA
-586 GTDHSAL
+586 D
-593 EPQKSAVGSQQ
+593 P
-604 PATKTEHSA
+604 
-613 LSTQHSALINDRQ
+613 RQ
-626 AEIAHASHAA
+626 AEIAHAAHAA
-636 HYPAIYISSIMVILG
+636 HFPAIYISSIMVLVG
-651 ISLAGVVYV
+651 ISLAGVVFV
-660 FKIIDPDKTADAIR
+660 FKIIDPDKTAQAIR

-679 SLNKWYWDEIYQA
+679 SLNKWYWDEIYEA
-692 TFIRASLLLAKML
+692 TFIKGSVVLSKML
-705 YWFDRNIIDGI
+705 SWFDTNVIDGM
-716 VNGSALFVRN
+716 VNGVAFLVRKL
-726 IAFAN
+726 AFAN
-731 NSFDKYVVDGL
+731 NSFDKYVVDGF

-772 LAVVFGYF
+772 LLVVFGYF
-780 VFYFTRLIY
+780 VFYFTRLLY

>member
-26 NRRLPRRGDFVGVG
+26 NRRLPRSGDFVGVG

-45 FAISLY
+45 FAISAY
-51 IFWTVIVQAYDPAFR
+51 IFWTVIVQTYDPAFK

-143 LSDNFFS
+143 LSDNLFS

-197 LILYSQFHTFSFAEI
+197 LILYSQFHTFSFTEI
-212 NVNLAAGKFAM
+212 YLNLAAGKFAM

-415 AIGFANAEGG
+415 AIGFAKVEGG

-469 SAHHA
+469 GAHHA
-474 HAAHDAHNDLHHAAH
+474 HAAHDAHNDLHHSAH

-519 DGAQGWFMKMIKTP
+519 DGAQGWFMKMIQTP

-541 SAVGSEKLA
+541 TATEPQK
-550 VGSGQSAVEH
+550 
-560 QQSAVGS
+560 SAVGS
-567 QQPSTK
+567 QQSA
-573 TEHSA
+573 TEGQHSA

-586 GTDHSAL
+586 S
-593 EPQKSAVGSQQ
+593 E
-604 PATKTEHSA
+604 
-613 LSTQHSALINDRQ
+613 STQHSALTNERQ
-626 AEIAHASHAA
+626 AELAHGSHAA
-636 HYPAIYISSIMVILG
+636 HFPAIYISSIMVILG
-651 ISLAGVVYV
+651 ISLAGVVFV
-660 FKIIDPDKTADAIR
+660 FKIIDPDKTAEAIR

-679 SLNKWYWDEIYQA
+679 SLNKWYWDEIYDA
-692 TFIRASLLLAKML
+692 TFIKGSLLLSKML
-705 YWFDRNIIDGI
+705 AWFDTNIIDGF
-716 VNGSALFVRN
+716 VNGVALIVKNF
-726 IAFAN
+726 AFAN

>member
-45 FAISLY
+45 FAISAY
-51 IFWTVIVQAYDPAFR
+51 IFWTVIVQTYDPAFR

-80 GIGPLQIKMGIV
+80 GIGHLQIKMGIV

-143 LSDNFFS
+143 LSDNLFS

-197 LILYSQFHTFSFAEI
+197 LILYSQFHTFSFEQIYA
-212 NVNLAAGKFAM
+212 NLAAGKFAM

-377 GLRKHMPWTFAT
+377 GLRRHMPWTFAT

-415 AIGFANAEGG
+415 AIGFANVEGG
-425 GVYYLIPVLGFFSAM
+425 GIYYLIPVLGFFSAM

-454 FGESRTHLKPADDLH
+454 FGESRTHLKPADNHHHGLDAH
-469 SAHHA
+469 SAHDDH
-474 HAAHDAHNDLHHAAH
+474 HDDH

-504 LAALSVFFVYSPNPL
+504 LAVLSVFIVYSPNPL
-519 DGAQGWFMKMIKTP
+519 DGAEGWFMKMIKTP
-533 ATVVGSYQ
+533 ATVVGPANHNCTALHAETPSPLM
-541 SAVGSEKLA
+541 AEA
-550 VGSGQSAVEH
+550 FPAVETH
-560 QQSAVGS
+560 GATDAHAVTGG
-567 QQPSTK
+567 
-573 TEHSA
+573 EHA
-578 LSTQHSAL
+578 A
-586 GTDHSAL
+586 
-593 EPQKSAVGSQQ
+593 
-604 PATKTEHSA
+604 ATGEHA
-613 LSTQHSALINDRQ
+613 FADPRQ
-626 AEIAHASHAA
+626 AEIAHAAHAA
-636 HYPAIYISSIMVILG
+636 HFPAIYISSIMVVFG
-651 ISLAGVVYV
+651 ISLAGIV
-660 FKIIDPDKTADAIR
+660 FVFRIIDPDKTAEAIR

-679 SLNKWYWDEIYQA
+679 SLNKWYWDEIYQS
-692 TFIRASLLLAKML
+692 TFIKGSVLLSKILS
-705 YWFDRNIIDGI
+705 WFDTNVIDGI
-716 VNGSALFVRN
+716 VNGVAVLVRN
-726 IAFAN
+726 LAFAN

-765 QTYVVML
+765 QTYVAL
-772 LAVVFGYF
+772 LLVVLFGYF

>member
-26 NRRLPRRGDFVGVG
+26 NRRLPRRGDFIGLG

-45 FAISLY
+45 FGISAY
-51 IFWTVIVQAYDPAFR
+51 IFWTVIVQTYDPAFR
-66 VAWDFTW
+66 IAWDFTW
-73 IDLGKVP
+73 IDLGNVP
-80 GIGPLQIKMGIV
+80 GVGPLQIKMGVV

-143 LSDNFFS
+143 LSDNLFS

-197 LILYSQFHTFSFAEI
+197 LILYSQFHTFSFEQIYA
-212 NVNLAAGKFAM
+212 NLAAGNFGL

-232 LLLFMGCVGK
+232 ILLFMGCVGK

-248 HIWLPDAMEGP
+248 HVWLPDAMEGP

-283 VLLTPDALHV
+283 VMLTPDALHV
-293 IAFIGAFTAFMAA
+293 IAFIGACTAFMAA

-341 ALFHLVTHAFFKA
+341 SLFHLVTHAFFKA

-403 SGFMSKDAILAG
+403 SGFLSKDAILAG
-415 AIGFANAEGG
+415 AIGFAKVEGG
-425 GVYYLIPVLGFFSAM
+425 GIFYIIPVLGFFSAM

-454 FGESRTHLKPADDLH
+454 FGESRTHLKPADNH
-469 SAHHA
+469 HQAHHA
-474 HAAHDAHNDLHHAAH
+474 HDSHAAH
-489 EVHEVSW
+489 ADDHHTSHGVHEVSW

-504 LAALSVFFVYSPNPL
+504 LAALSVFFVYSPDPL
-519 DGAQGWFMKMIKTP
+519 DGAKGWFMKMIPTP
-533 ATVVGSYQ
+533 ATVVGE
-541 SAVGSEKLA
+541 AN
-550 VGSGQSAVEH
+550 
-560 QQSAVGS
+560 
-567 QQPSTK
+567 
-573 TEHSA
+573 
-578 LSTQHSAL
+578 
-586 GTDHSAL
+586 
-593 EPQKSAVGSQQ
+593 PQKGALLSGSVAPHLAGVVRTTEAPAV
-604 PATKTEHSA
+604 AAEHGA
-613 LSTQHSALINDRQ
+613 PGEAKGGHLYTDPRQ
-626 AEIAHASHAA
+626 AEIVHAGHAA
-636 HYPAIYISSIMVILG
+636 HYTAIYISSIMVVLG
-651 ISLAGVVYV
+651 ICMALVVYV
-660 FKIIDPDKTADAIR
+660 FRIIDPEKTAQAIR

-679 SLNKWYWDEIYQA
+679 SLNKWYWDEIYEA
-692 TFIRASLLLAKML
+692 TFIRGSMLLARML
-705 YWFDRNIIDGI
+705 SWFDSN
-716 VNGSALFVRN
+716 
-726 IAFAN
+726 
-731 NSFDKYVVDGL
+731 VVDGMVNGVATL
-742 VNFTAFSVNTTG
+742 VRKFAFVNDGFDRHVVDGMVNFTAFTVNTTG

-772 LAVVFGYF
+772 MLVLFGYF
-780 VFYFTRLIY
+780 VLYFTRLIY

>member
-1 MHSLIQLSIVVLLLP
+1 MHSLIKLSIVVLLLP

-26 NRRLPRRGDFVGVG
+26 NRKLPRRGDFVGVG

-45 FAISLY
+45 FAISLF
-51 IFWTVIVQAYDPAFR
+51 IFWQVVVQAYDPAFR
-66 VAWDFTW
+66 IAWDFTW
-73 IDLGKVP
+73 LDLGNVP
-80 GIGPLQIKMGIV
+80 GVGPLQIKMGVV
-92 IDNLTAIMLAMVT
+92 IDNLTSIMLAMVT

-143 LSDNFFS
+143 LSDNLFS

-167 FFFEKDSAA
+167 FFFEKQSAA

-197 LILYSQFHTFSFAEI
+197 LILYSQFHTFSFSEI
-212 NVNLAAGKFAM
+212 YANLAAGKFGL

-232 LLLFMGCVGK
+232 ILLFMGCVGK

-248 HIWLPDAMEGP
+248 HVWLPDAMEGP

-306 TIAITQNDIKR
+306 TIAITQHDIKR

-377 GLRKHMPWTFAT
+377 GLRKNMPWTFAT

-403 SGFMSKDAILAG
+403 SGFLSKDAILAG
-415 AIGFANAEGG
+415 AIGFANVEGG
-425 GVYYLIPVLGFFSAM
+425 GLFFLIPVLGFFSAM

-454 FGESRTHLKPADDLH
+454 FGESRTHLKPVVEDTHAG
-469 SAHHA
+469 HHA
-474 HAAHDAHNDLHHAAH
+474 HASHDAHSDDHHAEH
-489 EVHEVSW
+489 GVHEVSW

-504 LAALSVFFVYSPNPL
+504 LAALSVFFVYSPDPL
-519 DGAQGWFMKMIKTP
+519 DGGKGWFMKMIPTP
-533 ATVVGSYQ
+533 PTVVG
-541 SAVGSEKLA
+541 AA
-550 VGSGQSAVEH
+550 N
-560 QQSAVGS
+560 
-567 QQPSTK
+567 
-573 TEHSA
+573 
-578 LSTQHSAL
+578 
-586 GTDHSAL
+586 
-593 EPQKSAVGSQQ
+593 PQKGSMLAGVVAPQLAETPAPALHGEAAAVSGEHGAA
-604 PATKTEHSA
+604 PAAASHGEAKGGHSY
-613 LSTQHSALINDRQ
+613 SDPRQ
-626 AEIAHASHAA
+626 AEVVHAGHAA
-636 HYPAIYISSIMVILG
+636 HYTAIYISSIMVVLG
-651 ISLAGVVYV
+651 LSLALIVYV
-660 FKIIDPDKTADAIR
+660 FRIIDPDKTALAIR

-679 SLNKWYWDEIYQA
+679 SLNKWYWDEIYDA
-692 TFIRASLLLAKML
+692 TFIKGSMVVARLLT
-705 YWFDRNIIDGI
+705 WFDIHIVDGI
-716 VNGSALFVRN
+716 VNGVATLVKKF
-726 IAFAN
+726 AFLN
-731 NSFDKYVVDGL
+731 NSFDKYVVDGA
-742 VNFTAFSVNTTG
+742 VNFTAFTVNTTG

-759 LQTGKV
+759 FQTGKV
-765 QTYVVML
+765 QSYVIML
-772 LAVVFGYF
+772 LVLVFGYF
-780 VFYFTRLIY
+780 VFYVTQLIH

>member
-45 FAISLY
+45 FAISAY
-51 IFWTVIVQAYDPAFR
+51 IFWTVIVQTYDPAFR

-80 GIGPLQIKMGIV
+80 GIGPLQVRMGIV

-143 LSDNFFS
+143 LSDNLFA

-197 LILYSQFHTFSFAEI
+197 LILYSQFHTFSFTEI
-212 NVNLAAGKFAM
+212 YANLAAGKFTM
-223 SNAWLTAAG
+223 SNSWLTAAG

-415 AIGFANAEGG
+415 AIGFANVEGG

-454 FGESRTHLKPADDLH
+454 FGESRTHLKPADNHH

-474 HAAHDAHNDLHHAAH
+474 HGAHGVLDAHGEEHGTH

-541 SAVGSEKLA
+541 SRVVPANALH
-550 VGSGQSAVEH
+550 SAL
-560 QQSAVGS
+560 
-567 QQPSTK
+567 K

-578 LSTQHSAL
+578 LSTQHSELKELSPVNERQEELA
-586 GTDHSAL
+586 HSA
-593 EPQKSAVGSQQ
+593 
-604 PATKTEHSA
+604 
-613 LSTQHSALINDRQ
+613 
-626 AEIAHASHAA
+626 HAA
-636 HYPAIYISSIMVILG
+636 HFPAIYISSIMVVLG
-651 ISLAGVVYV
+651 ITLAGVVFV
-660 FKIIDPDKTADAIR
+660 FKIIDPDKTAETIR

-679 SLNKWYWDEIYQA
+679 SLNKWYWDEIYEA
-692 TFIRASLLLAKML
+692 TFIKGSVLISKML
-705 YWFDRNIIDGI
+705 SWFDTNIIDGI
-716 VNGSALFVRN
+716 VNGVAVVVKN
-726 IAFAN
+726 IAYAN

-759 LQTGKV
+759 FQTGKV

-772 LAVVFGYF
+772 LAVLFGYF